1 MTEHTKPWRR
11 VYGRYGWRMAVS
23 SAVYIL
29 AIALISGWLG
39 WQPPRTGPVVFA
51 LALLPM
57 LGVGGMIWSMGQ
69 CILGQDDEFLR
80 LMHMRTAL
88 GAIGLTLFV
97 TTAWGFVGWYAHV
110 WTLPLY
116 LVFPLY
122 CMAQAIVQPI
132 VWLRY
137 R

>member
-1 MTEHTKPWRR
+1 MTVQSAPRR
-11 VYGRYGWRMAVS
+11 SVYGRYGRRMAVS
-23 SAVYIL
+23 AAAYVL

-39 WQPPRTGPVVFA
+39 WEPPHRGPVVIA

-57 LGVGGMIWSMGQ
+57 LGVGGMIWSMGR

-88 GAIGLTLFV
+88 GAMGLTLFV

-116 LVFPLY
+116 LVFPVY
-122 CMAQAIVQPI
+122 CVAQAVVQPL

>member
-1 MTEHTKPWRR
+1 MNEHTKPWLR
-11 VYGRYGWRMAVS
+11 VYGRFGRSMTAWAV
-23 SAVYIL
+23 VYAL
-29 AIALISGWLG
+29 AAALISGWLG
-39 WQPPRTGPVVFA
+39 WQPPKTGPVVVV

-57 LGVGGMIWSMGQ
+57 VGIGGMIWSMGQ

-80 LMHMRTAL
+80 MMHVRTVI

-97 TTAWGFVGWYAHV
+97 ATAWGFLGWYAHV

-122 CMAQAIVQPI
+122 CLAQGIVQPI